1 MNPFFI
7 VNKTSDIPEI
17 LVYGYIGDED
27 VNSGEFV
34 KELRALE
41 KVSDKINVRINSG
54 GGSVFEGIAIYNAM
68 KNSKAEINTY
78 VDGLAASMGSVIA
91 LGGKKCFMS
100 KMARMMTHRASGLS
114 AGGSDSMRQTAD
126 LLDSLGETVA
136 TIYASKTGLTS
147 ADAKKKFLGLDD
159 KWMTAE
165 EALAEK
171 LVDGIFDAEA
181 IDIPASAKSDK
192 EVWQLY
198 NQTFTNKINI
208 NNMKTIT
215 LTADQLGKLN
225 LKAESHP
232 ADINTAIDSLIAKA
246 ARVDELTGK
255 LNIAETAKNTAET
268 ALSTLKKESCE
279 KEVTAIL
286 AGAVKEMKMTKAL
299 SEKLKIDYA
308 ENPTGLK
315 ALVDSMPVYSS
326 ITEKIDEENDASE
339 LKALTDK
346 TYTDLDKSG
355 QLARLKELSLD
366 AFKAKFKKQFG
377 KEYTGK

>member
-225 LKAESHP
+225 LKAESQP

>member
-1 MNPFFI
+1 
-7 VNKTSDIPEI
+7 
-17 LVYGYIGDED
+17 
-27 VNSGEFV
+27 
-34 KELRALE
+34 
-41 KVSDKINVRINSG
+41 
-54 GGSVFEGIAIYNAM
+54 M

-225 LKAESHP
+225 LKAESQP